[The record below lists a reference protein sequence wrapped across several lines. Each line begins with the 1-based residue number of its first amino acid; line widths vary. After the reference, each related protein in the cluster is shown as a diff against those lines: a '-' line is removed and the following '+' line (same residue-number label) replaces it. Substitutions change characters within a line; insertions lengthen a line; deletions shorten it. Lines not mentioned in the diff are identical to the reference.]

1 MSEPP
6 TPEEARASI
15 IAELTARPGPMPR
28 KPIPADLKAEI
39 LREMEWESDEE
50 YTILMLQEL
59 EEQGG
64 YSGEEVLAI
73 IEGKP
78 VFRPN
83 WY

>member
-1 MSEPP
+1 
-6 TPEEARASI
+6 
-15 IAELTARPGPMPR
+15 
-28 KPIPADLKAEI
+28 